1 MGKRKKSQGE
11 CAYCG
16 GKAEA
21 IEHVIA
27 RQFYFGEAPQKHNI
41 PRVPTCNNCNQQKQ
55 RSEDLAGVLLTLMSG
70 EDTALDVANNRIS
83 RTLNQNKK
91 ILKLLETVKMKIRIG
106 DTGKFEKV
114 GLLEIPQDSQDLLR
128 EFYLYLVKG
137 MYKFETGT
145 RVPQKHSIALFYLTG
160 NSYAKGL
167 IDHVTSKIRLTVKEY
182 ALGEFKVAYA
192 VEKEDTPDKISSVW
206 FVEFRNTSIYAV
218 THGIEDEQVLMN
230 IDKWRWK

>member
-16 GKAEA
+16 CKAEA

-27 RQFYFGEAPQKHNI
+27 RQFYFGEAPHKHNI
-41 PRVPTCNNCNQQKQ
+41 PRVPTCNNCNQKKQ

-70 EDTALDVANNRIS
+70 EDTALDVANKRIS

-91 ILKLLETVKMKIRIG
+91 ILKLLETIKMRIRIG

-128 EFYLYLVKG
+128 DFYLYLVRG
-137 MYKFETGT
+137 MYNFEKGD
-145 RVPQKHSIALFYLTG
+145 RIPYKHSIALFYLTG

-167 IDHVTSKIRLTVKEY
+167 IDHVTSKIRLITKEY

-192 VEKEDTPDKISSVW
+192 IEKEETPEKISSVW
-206 FVEFRNTSIYAV
+206 LIEFRETLIYAV
-218 THGIEDEQVLMN
+218 THDIEDEQVL
-230 IDKWRWK
+230 IKLDKLRWK